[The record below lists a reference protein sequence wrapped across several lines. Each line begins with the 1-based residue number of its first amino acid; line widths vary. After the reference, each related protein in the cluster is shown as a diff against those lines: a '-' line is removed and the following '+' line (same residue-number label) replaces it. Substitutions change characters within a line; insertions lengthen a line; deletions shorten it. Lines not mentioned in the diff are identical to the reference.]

1 MDLDINKRLDEET
14 LLIAAQAVSDIIKV
28 DRPKTEKM
36 NKILAKK
43 LSMTIAE
50 VIEHYVTMM
59 KLEARQSEELVIVR
73 VTDLSGERYGCGRIA
88 AGYAQP

>member
-1 MDLDINKRLDEET
+1 
-14 LLIAAQAVSDIIKV
+14 
-28 DRPKTEKM
+28 
-36 NKILAKK
+36 
-43 LSMTIAE
+43 MTIAE

-59 KLEARQSEELVIVR
+59 KLEARQSEELAIVR